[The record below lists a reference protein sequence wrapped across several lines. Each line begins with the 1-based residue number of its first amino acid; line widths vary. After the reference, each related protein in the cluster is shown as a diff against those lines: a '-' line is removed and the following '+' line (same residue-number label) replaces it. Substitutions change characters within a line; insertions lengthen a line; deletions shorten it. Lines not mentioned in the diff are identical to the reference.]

1 MAEASYIDQ
10 LNEKLAAARK
20 RVRQGR
26 EVKALKA
33 SAPTLFEIIDG
44 EAHLIYTKTFGDKPL
59 PYDEY
64 LSAHGEMRGI
74 KRIRNLI
81 DSKELEEAAASQEV
95 EAIQDNLKNMQNG
108 KKPE

>member
-1 MAEASYIDQ
+1 MAEASYRDQ

-20 RVRQGR
+20 RVNQGR
-26 EVKALKA
+26 QAKALKA
-33 SAPTLFEIIDG
+33 GAPALFEIIDG

-81 DSKELEEAAASQEV
+81 DSKELEEGAASQEV
-95 EAIQDNLKNMQNG
+95 EAIRNNLEQLDG
-108 KKPE
+108 KKSE